1 MILVDTGPL
10 VALFDPADGW
20 HRRCVDLLA
29 SIDGPIITTVPV
41 LTEALHMLSPDS
53 LGAQR
58 LMEFVSEAGLAVWFM
73 EEETLAR
80 AFELVVDYANVPM
93 DLADASLVVAAEV
106 LGLRRVFT
114 IDRKDFDIYR
124 IKRGHRRV
132 SFEMLN

>member
-1 MILVDTGPL
+1 
-10 VALFDPADGW
+10 
-20 HRRCVDLLA
+20 
-29 SIDGPIITTVPV
+29 
-41 LTEALHMLSPDS
+41 MLSPGS

-58 LMEFVSEAGLAVWFM
+58 LMAFLSEAGLAVWFM